1 MATLKELTWEAHKTA
16 EQTQIMKLLLKNTI
30 SKSLYCDLVYTK
42 YLIYSEIEREIKFKT
57 PCLYRAQAALNDW
70 QDMKHSL
77 PKCGGHLDAYL
88 SYLRTL
94 HPHKL
99 HSHVYVHYLAP
110 LYGGQLIKKVI
121 QHRFPTTLY
130 DFDDAASAIAEV
142 RQPLTVDMAPEAN
155 LAFEMTTK
163 YYEQLYEQHAHDQLH
178 STD

>member
-1 MATLKELTWEAHKTA
+1 MATLKELTWDAHKKA

-30 SKSLYCDLVYTK
+30 SNSLYCDLVYTK
-42 YLIYSEIEREIKFKT
+42 YLIYSEIERKITFHT
-57 PCLYRAQAALNDW
+57 ACLKRAPAALMDW
-70 QDMKHSL
+70 QTMRYSL
-77 PKCGGHLDAYL
+77 PKCGSHLEAYL

-94 HPHKL
+94 TSHQL

-130 DFDDAASAIAEV
+130 DFADAASAIAEV

-155 LAFEMTTK
+155 RAFEMTTK
-163 YYEQLYEQHAHDQLH
+163 YYEQLYEQHAHDELH
-178 STD
+178 SSD